1 MQNERAAFPISSAPG
16 PGPAALHALPVQFT
30 PLIGREQD
38 AAAICTLLQRPEV
51 RLLTL
56 VGTGGVGK
64 TRLAIQAAQQ
74 MREHLADGV
83 CFVGLAAVSDPALV
97 LAALAQAFGI
107 QETGTHALFDQVK
120 AFLYQKHCLLLL
132 DNFEQVLDAAPLLEE
147 LLAAC
152 PSLKLLVTSRAALH
166 LRAAYTFPVSPLALP
181 DLTHLPQST
190 ALSAY
195 GAVALFVERARA
207 TLPTF
212 QLLQENARAIA
223 ELCVRLDGLPL
234 AIELA
239 AARITLL
246 SPQALLARLSQ
257 RFRLLTGGAR
267 TLPARQQTLRNTLKW
282 SYDLLEQEEQR
293 LFRQLSVFVGGWT
306 LEAAEAV
313 ANAGQESDGGG
324 ISVLDGVASLLDK
337 SLLLSIEPQGEEPQ
351 LMMLETVREYGLEA
365 LAASGEMKATRQA
378 HAAYYLQLA
387 ERAEPELLG
396 PAQPVWLERLESAH
410 DNLRASMRW
419 ALEQAG
425 QQESGRELALRFG
438 RALWV
443 FWYTRGPLSEGRAF
457 LEQALAASEG
467 MAMPVRAKALWVA
480 INLAE
485 QQDDLDRAEVL
496 AQESL
501 VLCRQL
507 EDSEGTAR
515 SLRLLGRIHCEQGEL
530 AGARALVEEAVTLS
544 RAAGHKLELAYSF
557 SDLASIVML
566 QGEYTRA
573 RALVEEEIAIFRQ
586 VGNTREIG
594 LGLLFL
600 TEMLIDAA
608 SDPATARPLFEEGL
622 KLAQAVGDQ
631 AGIAYSFYLSGRIAL
646 SQGESVT
653 AHELFQESVARFQE
667 RGDLYHT
674 TLSLSGLARVASV
687 QGDDGTARALY
698 QESLALARKAGS
710 KMLIALGLEGLA
722 GVVTTQREQV
732 WAARLWGA
740 AEALREAIGAP
751 IPPVYRAGYERSV
764 AATRVSLG
772 ENTFAAAWAGGRT
785 MTPEQALAAQGPTTL
800 PQPIPREPAP
810 APPAK
815 SPVTHPAGLTKRE
828 LEVLRL
834 LAGGMTNPQI
844 AEHLVISLPTVSTHV
859 TSIYNKLGV
868 TSRSAATRYAV
879 EHHLV

>member
-267 TLPARQQTLRNTLKW
+267 TLPARQQTLRNTLQW

-313 ANAGQESDGGG
+313 ANTGQESDGGG

-425 QQESGRELALRFG
+425 QQESGRELALRFA

-530 AGARALVEEAVTLS
+530 AGARALVEE
-544 RAAGHKLELAYSF
+544 
-557 SDLASIVML
+557 
-566 QGEYTRA
+566 
-573 RALVEEEIAIFRQ
+573 EIAIFRQ

-631 AGIAYSFYLSGRIAL
+631 AGIGGTAL
-646 SQGESVT
+646 GSS
-653 AHELFQESVARFQE
+653 R
-667 RGDLYHT
+667 
-674 TLSLSGLARVASV
+674 GLARSYRSTYPASLSCCLRAC
-687 QGDDGTARALY
+687 GGCHTRLSRREHLRSHMGRGTHHDARA
-698 QESLALARKAGS
+698 SSCGKRTSSDTRADPSGHRTGS
-710 KMLIALGLEGLA
+710 PGEIPGHPSGWTDE
-722 GVVTTQREQV
+722 TRTR
-732 WAARLWGA
+732 GA
-740 AEALREAIGAP
+740 AFASGGNDQ
-751 IPPVYRAGYERSV
+751 PPDC
-764 AATRVSLG
+764 
-772 ENTFAAAWAGGRT
+772 RT
-785 MTPEQALAAQGPTTL
+785 
-800 PQPIPREPAP
+800 PRHQSAHGQ
-810 APPAK
+810 
-815 SPVTHPAGLTKRE
+815 HPCDVDL
-828 LEVLRL
+828 
-834 LAGGMTNPQI
+834 Q
-844 AEHLVISLPTVSTHV
+844 
-859 TSIYNKLGV
+859 
-868 TSRSAATRYAV
+868 
-879 EHHLV
+879 